1 MKGITLTAKQAIL
14 ALGAAALMAPAYA
27 GNLDFEI
34 VNRTSQPI
42 VALWASPT
50 SSGSWGQPFQR
61 TFVASDGRQAVQFN
75 GSSTTCIHDIRVQFS
90 EGAVHAWKNVDLCKI
105 SGFQVFV
112 SNGEVRAS
120 TW

>member
-1 MKGITLTAKQAIL
+1 MGKPDFIGE
-14 ALGAAALMAPAYA
+14 LGAA
-27 GNLDFEI
+27 
-34 VNRTSQPI
+34 V
-42 VALWASPT
+42 
-50 SSGSWGQPFQR
+50 
-61 TFVASDGRQAVQFN
+61 
-75 GSSTTCIHDIRVQFS
+75 STDIHDIRVQFS